1 MLYCCGYGISSL
13 PCISILAFVPSFS
26 SFSSRP
32 FRAPAV
38 VQKRSKVQVSLLE
51 KVHTLTHGCYIRTN
65 ICKDVSVGTILIS
78 MFNEHNLNLSE
89 FVLQGLFPNIL
100 PAGKSVHAPVNVG
113 ASTPSTTC
121 KFHQAAA
128 VATGRK
134 TMYSMHMYDHILS
147 KEV

>member
-1 MLYCCGYGISSL
+1 
-13 PCISILAFVPSFS
+13 
-26 SFSSRP
+26 
-32 FRAPAV
+32 
-38 VQKRSKVQVSLLE
+38 
-51 KVHTLTHGCYIRTN
+51 
-65 ICKDVSVGTILIS
+65 

-134 TMYSMHMYDHILS
+134 TMYSMHMYDHILYIPLQTILVHALRFGMLTVRFGKKHLYRS
-147 KEV
+147 